1 MKGRFMQTTSWLWLA
16 TLAFAMTSVAIAH
29 GQAETKPDSTKRRI
43 VLIAGPKSH
52 GPVGNGMHDY
62 GWSVCLLRVM
72 LEHSN
77 IAARI
82 AVDHFLEGWPKNSAA
97 VEHADT
103 LMIVSDGRD
112 GDKFSEALH
121 LESNER
127 VREVDRLMKRGC
139 GLITFHFSTFAP
151 EKYAD
156 KVLDWSG
163 GYFQWETNGRKQ
175 WYSNLKIVEADVNIV
190 APSHPVCR
198 GVEPFKMREEFYF
211 DIKFRDHDSA
221 LTPLWAVPALM
232 GRQPDGNVV
241 AWVRERTGG
250 GRSFSTTCGH
260 FYDNWEHPQ
269 FRALSLNALAWTA
282 HVEVPSAGISARY
295 YTHEEIRMA
304 LGDKQVPAMPSQS
317 NAAKRE

>member
-1 MKGRFMQTTSWLWLA
+1 MQTTALRWLLA
-16 TLAFAMTSVAIAH
+16 IAFAIPSCGVAR
-29 GQAETKPDSTKRRI
+29 GQVETKPVTAKRQI

-72 LEHSN
+72 LERSN
-77 IAARI
+77 IADAI
-82 AVDHFLEGWPKNSAA
+82 TVDHFLDGWPMQSAA
-97 VEHADT
+97 VEQADT

-121 LESNER
+121 LESDER
-127 VREVDRLMKRGC
+127 VRDVDRLMKRGC

-151 EKYAD
+151 EKYAG

-175 WYSNLKIVEADVNIV
+175 WYSNMKTLEADVQV
-190 APSHPVCR
+190 VTSGHPVCR

-211 DIKFRDHDSA
+211 DLKFNEQETPIKPIW
-221 LTPLWAVPALM
+221 TVPALM
-232 GRQPDGNVV
+232 GREPDGNVV
-241 AWVRERTGG
+241 AWVRERAGG
-250 GRSFSTTCGH
+250 GRSFGTTCGH

-269 FRALSLNALAWTA
+269 FRTLILNALAWTG
-282 HVEVPSAGISARY
+282 HVDVPSSGVSARY
-295 YTHEEIRMA
+295 YTHDEIRLT
-304 LGDKQVPAMPSQS
+304 LGEKQVPETPNPSGPVKK
-317 NAAKRE
+317 N